1 MTRVL
6 SLVAMLLVL
15 PSAHAAYRCV
25 DQKGVTHI
33 GDTPPPGCATVMMYE
48 VTPKGKVLREI
59 PPSLTPEQIK
69 VKELEAERRK
79 AADKAAAE
87 QRRKDLALLNTYG
100 TEKEFD
106 VARDRNIEP
115 IKARI
120 ASVQDRL
127 AAIEKRITAI
137 EEESEFYKAGKSKG
151 SKGREVPATLTQEL
165 ARLQKERDTLAK
177 ALPAHEKEIEQV
189 RTRFD
194 TDKQRWMT
202 LKVTGPTPEPA
213 KPALTPAAAGK
224 PPASDKAFKKN

>member
-1 MTRVL
+1 MTRLLILLAVL
-6 SLVAMLLVL
+6 AL

-25 DQKGVTHI
+25 DPKGITHI

-59 PPSLTPEQIK
+59 PPSLTTEQIK
-69 VKELEAERRK
+69 AKELEAERKK

-87 QRRKDLALLNTYG
+87 QRRKDLALLNSYG

-120 ASVQDRL
+120 ASVKDRV
-127 AAIEKRITAI
+127 AAIDKRITTI
-137 EEESEFYKAGKSKG
+137 EEESEFYKSGKSKG

-165 ARLQKERDTLAK
+165 ARLQKERETLSK
-177 ALPAHEKEIEQV
+177 ALPAHEKEIEQL

-194 TDKQRWMT
+194 ADKQRWMT
-202 LKVTGPTPEPA
+202 LKVTGPTPEPV
-213 KPALTPAAAGK
+213 KPTLTPAAAAK
-224 PPASDKAFKKN
+224 PSDKAVRKN